1 MTLQPR
7 DYQLQCL
14 EKIKRGNTIINMST
28 GGGKTLVA
36 VLAFDHFL
44 AANRGKAI
52 FAVPT
57 RVLVEQQA
65 QYCRDFCQRSVRVV
79 ELSGGEMDSWGKDRW
94 RQCVCENEILVG
106 TPEVFR
112 KALVENGYIS
122 PLDFSIIIFDE
133 CHNATGNSP
142 MAAIMKDAVWKVSG
156 QPGCPRIVGLTA
168 SYVNGSLK
176 NLEQKRGQLETLLQA
191 SLFCPDVPTHCVAG
205 GVAGSGSTSKFRY
218 VTFQED
224 VSKEACSEAEKKLEA
239 LLGDFQNTVQMQVK
253 ECRKLVT
260 RTCHVLEEL
269 GISAFR
275 DALKNCIQPQ
285 MDAHAEQLAS
295 LADEKSKKLAAHLRS
310 QMPQLTQR
318 LQQLGDSVGTTGQL
332 KRVPTIS
339 GKAQRL
345 LELLR
350 TLFQA
355 RSRDDTYRGI
365 IFVTQVALIMP
376 LAHLVNEHFQRT
388 GLRICSGA
396 VSGVGSMTESVRNQ
410 QMDQFRRGEKN
421 LLVCTNALEEGV
433 DVSDCAFVI
442 RFNKFNTTK
451 SHIQGSGRAR
461 HENAEIYYFDNQP
474 EEEENK
480 AKRLN
485 QVAKDQDL
493 QLSEEERHRRRL
505 ASTKSRP
512 GIYPFHPGDSEVNFF
527 NCLQIVY
534 EYCAKT
540 MGQSFNPDDL
550 FTYSEELVCVYP
562 RQSRR
567 VVTEMKYPSPLGF
580 VTVTAQE
587 VNDYWADVKLEEILD
602 PDRCKNLKHE
612 DKTKRRHLFVVAVHM
627 HRNQLLDDKNQPTAA
642 ALASTKLACPAMN
655 LKPGIK
661 MKSTYTSSPSAAPR
675 VSSASTACP
684 GSTPSTSPAPVTPP
698 TAAPPAPM
706 AATNGNG
713 GTIALTATTNWKGAL
728 NEWAL
733 KKWKKPAEEL
743 LKYVDLE
750 SKPEGFVSKVEVTM
764 LQQSF
769 TGRPGTT
776 KKTAQQS
783 AAAEALRQLA
793 I

>member
-14 EKIKRGNTIINMST
+14 EKIKKGNTIISMPT

-36 VLAFDHFL
+36 VLALDHFL
-44 AANRGKAI
+44 AKRGKAI

-65 QYCRDFCQRSVRVV
+65 KYCREKCQHRRLVV

-112 KALVENGYIS
+112 KALVENGYIT

-156 QPGCPRIVGLTA
+156 QPGCPRILGLTA

-176 NLEQKRGQLETLLQA
+176 NLEQKREQLETLLQA
-191 SLFCPDVPTHCVAG
+191 SLFSPDVPAHLVAG

-224 VSKEACSEAEKKLEA
+224 VSREACSEAEKKLDA

-269 GISAFR
+269 GMAAFR

-318 LQQLGDSVGTTGQL
+318 LQQLGNSVGTTGQL
-332 KRVPTIS
+332 RGVPTIS
-339 GKAQRL
+339 GKAHRL
-345 LELLR
+345 LELLT
-350 TLFQA
+350 TLFQP
-355 RSRDDTYRGI
+355 RSRDGTYRGI

-376 LAHLVNEHFQRT
+376 LAHLVNEQFQRT
-388 GLRICSGA
+388 GLHIRAGA

-461 HENAEIYYFDNQP
+461 DENAEIYYFDNHP

-480 AKRLN
+480 AKRLD

-493 QLSEEERHRRRL
+493 QLSEKERHRRRL

-512 GIYPFHPGDSEVNFF
+512 GIYPFHSGDSEVNFF

-550 FTYSEELVCVYP
+550 FTYSEEQVCVYP
-562 RQSRR
+562 PQSRR
-567 VVTEMKYPSPLGF
+567 VVTEMKYPSPVGF
-580 VTVTAQE
+580 VTVTAKE
-587 VNDYWADVKLEEILD
+587 VNDYWGDVKLEEILD
-602 PDRCKNLKHE
+602 PDRCKNLKQE

-661 MKSTYTSSPSAAPR
+661 MKSTYSSSAAPG
-675 VSSASTACP
+675 VGASTACP
-684 GSTPSTSPAPVTPP
+684 GSTPSTPSPAYTPVTPTTP
-698 TAAPPAPM
+698 APPAP
-706 AATNGNG
+706 ATNGNG
-713 GTIALTATTNWKGAL
+713 GTMALTATTNWKGVL

-733 KKWKKPAEEL
+733 KTWKKPAEEL
-743 LKYVDLE
+743 LKYE
-750 SKPEGFVSKVEVTM
+750 EETKPEGFVSKVEVTM
-764 LQQSF
+764 LRRSF
-769 TGRPGTT
+769 TGRPGAT
-776 KKTAQQS
+776 KKNAQQS

-793 I
+793 IAV